1 MNPTEN
7 VDQDAVLRAR
17 TVLLGS
23 GRPNARQELEAY
35 RVLAG
40 VSPRAYLPKL
50 GQALI
55 SAGYG
60 RELRERPDA
69 RLALYAEA
77 VAVARRIEADD
88 PNRTEILV
96 QALHAHQRQLY
107 EAGRRAE
114 GFALC
119 EEMARAG
126 RQGFEAG
133 QVRSPVHGHGR
144 LAVVLAE
151 EGRHREAAELCGRF
165 VEAGAAEQP
174 GGDSFWDVVEWAAEL
189 DAAGDR
195 EAALNAFADLVATA
209 REKCASGNGPL
220 TTLVWELVRHSQM
233 LDAAGRRA
241 QAAAARKEALGL
253 LTELDGT
260 GERRSWSNTL
270 SQWTM
275 LLALSGRELEPP
287 ASPGSPAPSFGS
299 THWSGDTARAYFDAL
314 PALEERAARL
324 AGAADA
330 DPRTHLP
337 ELIAV
342 HRRVTLRTALLR
354 EKRSHII
361 LEPLRPV
368 FDRGVALARRLVD
381 LGGAEGRTALAG
393 ALTDRSMFLLAA
405 KRYGEAQ
412 ADFLAVTALLDPAPE
427 SRGESE

>member
-7 VDQDAVLRAR
+7 VGQDAVLRAR

-23 GRPNARQELEAY
+23 GRPDDRQELEAY

-50 GQALI
+50 CRALI
-55 SAGYG
+55 SAGRA

-69 RLALYAEA
+69 QLALYAEA

-88 PNRTEILV
+88 PNRTEILIR
-96 QALHAHQRQLY
+96 ALSAHQQQLY

-119 EEMARAG
+119 EEMARVG

-133 QVRSPVHGHGR
+133 QERSPLCGHHR

-151 EGRHREAAELCGRF
+151 EGRHREAAEIHRGF
-165 VEAGAAEQP
+165 AEARSAEKL
-174 GGDSFWDVVEWAAEL
+174 GGDFFWDAIEWAAEL

-195 EAALNAFADLVATA
+195 EAALDAFADIVATG
-209 REKCASGNGPL
+209 REKGASRNRPL
-220 TTLVWELVRHSQM
+220 AILVWELVRHSQM
-233 LDAAGRRA
+233 LDAAGRRDEA
-241 QAAAARKEALGL
+241 TAARKEALGL
-253 LTELDGT
+253 LAELDET
-260 GERRSWSNTL
+260 GDRGSWGGAL
-270 SQWTM
+270 SWWTT

-287 ASPGSPAPSFGS
+287 ASPDSPAPSFGS
-299 THWSGDTARAYFDAL
+299 TSWSGDTARAYFDAL

-342 HRRVTLRTALLR
+342 HRRATIRAALLR
-354 EKRSHII
+354 EKRSPIV
-361 LEPLRPV
+361 LEPLRPF
-368 FDRGVALARRLVD
+368 FDRGVALARRLAD
-381 LGGAEGRTALAG
+381 LAGAEGRDALAG
-393 ALTDRSMFLLAA
+393 ALTDRSVFLLAA
-405 KRYGEAQ
+405 KQYGEAHE
-412 ADFLAVTALLDPAPE
+412 DFLAVTALPAPAT
-427 SRGESE
+427 RGR

>member
-23 GRPNARQELEAY
+23 GGPDARQELEAY
-35 RVLAG
+35 RVLAE

-50 GQALI
+50 GRALV
-55 SAGYG
+55 SAGHA

-96 QALHAHQRQLY
+96 RALSAHQGQLY

-119 EEMARAG
+119 EEMARVG
-126 RQGFEAG
+126 WQGFEAG
-133 QVRSPVHGHGR
+133 RERSPLPGHHR

-151 EGRHREAAELCGRF
+151 EGRHREAAEIHRGFAEDR
-165 VEAGAAEQP
+165 GAERV
-174 GGDSFWDVVEWAAEL
+174 GGDFFWDAIEWVAEL

-195 EAALNAFADLVATA
+195 GAALNAFADIVATA
-209 REKCASGNGPL
+209 REKGASRDRPL
-220 TTLVWELVRHSQM
+220 AILVWELVRHSQM
-233 LDAAGRRA
+233 LDTAGRRDE
-241 QAAAARKEALGL
+241 AAAARTEALDILAGL
-253 LTELDGT
+253 DAAGDR
-260 GERRSWSNTL
+260 GSWGGAL
-270 SQWTM
+270 SWWTT

-299 THWSGDTARAYFDAL
+299 TSWSGDTARAYFDAL

-324 AGAADA
+324 AGEVDA
-330 DPRTHLP
+330 DPRIRLP

-342 HRRVTLRTALLR
+342 HRRVTIRAALLR
-354 EKRSHII
+354 EKRFPVV
-361 LEPLRPV
+361 LEPLRPL
-368 FDRGVALARRLVD
+368 FDRGVALARELAD
-381 LGGAEGRTALAG
+381 LAGAEGRGALAG

-405 KRYGEAQ
+405 KRYGEAHE
-412 ADFLAVTALLDPAPE
+412 DFLAVTALLDPAPE
-427 SRGESE
+427 SREEKV